1 MVVQR
6 DEARHIAFGVYF
18 LQRHV
23 QAEPALWTQIEERM
37 AELLPAALAIVG
49 DAFIP
54 YGDDIPFQLDVA
66 EMIIFASD
74 QFNRRLNAVER
85 AKTMIN

>member
-1 MVVQR
+1 
-6 DEARHIAFGVYF
+6 VYF

-23 QAEPALWTQIEERM
+23 QANPHLWTQIEDRM

-66 EMIIFASD
+66 EMITYASE

-85 AKTMIN
+85 AKALNN

>member
-1 MVVQR
+1 
-6 DEARHIAFGVYF
+6 
-18 LQRHV
+18 
-23 QAEPALWTQIEERM
+23 M

-66 EMIIFASD
+66 EMITFASD

-85 AKTMIN
+85 ARQ